1 MDSKGRFLTY
11 SLMLPNFGCRHP
23 FDWYRQRDLLSC
35 WTFNKYK
42 NIWDLI
48 ISFCFVSS
56 CRASSLSCWV
66 LSPSSMPRRPNIFRF
81 SPHSCAGSVR
91 MKIILQY
98 FLFSIQ
104 LIAKHGVLS
113 LPSTVL
119 SLLCLVSSPSLFCL
133 HQHIFPFS
141 RCLPPF
147 LSSRP
152 PSPVWLPRS
161 GPSIMVRSCS
171 VSLIPISSHSSAWQ
185 PWQPVPSL
193 IGPSLT
199 GRRVKI
205 NRPSWVRA

>member
-1 MDSKGRFLTY
+1 MLGPFTFFNAQKTKYLQILT
-11 SLMLPNFGCRHP
+11 SVMRWIG
-23 FDWYRQRDLLSC
+23 
-35 WTFNKYK
+35 K
-42 NIWDLI
+42 NT
-48 ISFCFVSS
+48 
-56 CRASSLSCWV
+56 
-66 LSPSSMPRRPNIFRF
+66 
-81 SPHSCAGSVR
+81 
-91 MKIILQY
+91 IILQY

-104 LIAKHGVLS
+104 GSVFAFHCSQFALFGFLALY
-113 LPSTVL
+113 
-119 SLLCLVSSPSLFCL
+119 FCL
-133 HQHIFPFS
+133 HQHIFPVS
-141 RCLPPF
+141 LCLPPF

-199 GRRVKI
+199 GRRAKI